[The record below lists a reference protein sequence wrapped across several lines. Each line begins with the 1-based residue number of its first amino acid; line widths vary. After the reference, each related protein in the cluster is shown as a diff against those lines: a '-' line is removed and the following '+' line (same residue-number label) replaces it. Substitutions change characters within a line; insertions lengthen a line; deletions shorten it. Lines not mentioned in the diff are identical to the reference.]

1 MLVQYTVC
9 VSVPNVNVLTFSG
22 FCVHSMVFMMLAGCL
37 QVSITLTV
45 NFRKRSSVIDGS
57 QLRDLSVG
65 NVNLILSTPTKTF
78 LRMLISYLEQYVH
91 AKNGHLVLSLYNHVS
106 NLLNHL
112 FFPKQTHK
120 LSFILSMLTSK
131 PHEVFPRMH
140 ILTCTPRD
148 ACLTFRRPTCFYKPS
163 NLE

>member
-1 MLVQYTVC
+1 M
-9 VSVPNVNVLTFSG
+9 NALTFSG

-65 NVNLILSTPTKTF
+65 NVNPILSTPTKTF

-91 AKNGHLVLSLYNHVS
+91 AKNGHSVLSLFCTNCQFCGYRMCSRAQVEKTSLQFWMYSTCIFRNRNVLLQS
-106 NLLNHL
+106 NC
-112 FFPKQTHK
+112 
-120 LSFILSMLTSK
+120 
-131 PHEVFPRMH
+131 V
-140 ILTCTPRD
+140 
-148 ACLTFRRPTCFYKPS
+148 
-163 NLE
+163 